1 MLCALFRLPTPH
13 IRILL
18 RSSSLPGFGLLLLR
32 VPSLFG
38 ISMPLWFSPLCC
50 TCCTPL
56 LIVRGS
62 LSRIAQDSV
71 RLVQSLHDRRRVGR
85 RIHIGVVFANQTLV
99 RGLYDL
105 WLGRVVDLQHCVQV
119 VGVPHLTFAGWGHG
133 GPESVGGRRV
143 SLDGVDHDR
152 SQFVDVMAQFIDT
165 ALTSAICTLRSA
177 GTSST
182 RAFRFASMSLIE
194 QVVPM
199 MVAQK
204 AATASRIV
212 LRSDRSVRLTVLQG
226 TRSGKGM
233 QAEDPRAQRLV
244 EFRNRWLKPTRVGR
258 VSRGAGF
265 PATRRVRCP
274 TTKTRRRR
282 SRSAR

>member
-165 ALTSAICTLRSA
+165 SIDIRYLYLEVGGDIVDA
-177 GTSST
+177 GVQI
-182 RAFRFASMSLIE
+182 RVH
-194 QVVPM
+194 VVDR
-199 MVAQK
+199 
-204 AATASRIV
+204 ASRTNDGRAESSNRQQNRPPVGSIRPPNRTPGNP
-212 LRSDRSVRLTVLQG
+212 LWQG
-226 TRSGKGM
+226 
-233 QAEDPRAQRLV
+233 
-244 EFRNRWLKPTRVGR
+244 
-258 VSRGAGF
+258 
-265 PATRRVRCP
+265 
-274 TTKTRRRR
+274 
-282 SRSAR
+282 